1 MEVCAVPDRCAA
13 LTSSSAAACVVS
25 EVTSSLSLSDGQC
38 SPLTTVAAT
47 DAISA
52 TSSSS
57 SSSSVSSACMP
68 ERTSGHSMWMRVF
81 ATGSMKEGL
90 LCERWV

>member
-47 DAISA
+47 DAIS
-52 TSSSS
+52 SSSS
-57 SSSSVSSACMP
+57 SSSSVSSACTP
-68 ERTSGHSMWMRVF
+68 ERTSGHSMWVRVF